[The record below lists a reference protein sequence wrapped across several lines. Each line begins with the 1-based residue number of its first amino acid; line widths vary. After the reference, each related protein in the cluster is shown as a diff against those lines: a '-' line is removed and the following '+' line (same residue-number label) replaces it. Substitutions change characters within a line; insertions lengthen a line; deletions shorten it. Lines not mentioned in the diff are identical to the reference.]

1 MTSALVEGTFF
12 PTCPLSFFHL
22 ISYHVT
28 GGLPLFP
35 ESLAIVSVV
44 FHIALFSFPPIII
57 KTYLSGFYYQKILA
71 CSLLSL

>member
-1 MTSALVEGTFF
+1 MTSAPMGGTFS
-12 PTCPLSFFHL
+12 PACPLSFFHL

-28 GGLPLFP
+28 GGLLLFL
-35 ESLAIVSVV
+35 EFLAIVSVV
-44 FHIALFSFPPIII
+44 FHNALFSFPLIII